1 MIRVL
6 FFGRLRDTAGR
17 AEMDCAPPADIAT
30 IAGLRAWLGAQ
41 DDALGTALAAPGIRV
56 ARDQSF
62 CGFDAAL
69 AGAREIAFMAPL
81 SGG

>member
-6 FFGRLRDTAGR
+6 FFGRLRELAGTEEL
-17 AEMDCAPPADIAT
+17 ALEVPPAVAT
-30 IAGLRAWLGAQ
+30 VGALRAHLAAQ
-41 DDALGTALAAPGIRV
+41 DPRWAAAVEAPGTRVACDQRFVEDAAP
-56 ARDQSF
+56 
-62 CGFDAAL
+62 L